1 MSETIK
7 AKFKITKK
15 VFQNNDFFIFG
26 ASPIP
31 PFPDSLKLNQYFCI
45 SKEKLI
51 LDKYLFSWY
60 NYYINERRYFLC

>member
-31 PFPDSLKLNQYFCI
+31 PFPDSLKLNQYFV
-45 SKEKLI
+45 L
-51 LDKYLFSWY
+51 
-60 NYYINERRYFLC
+60 R